1 MSTSEA
7 IAIMGAGYVGL
18 VTGAYFADKGH
29 HVACTTIDP
38 AQRDTIMKGEAH
50 FYEPDLDDLV
60 ARHVAD
66 GRLTASMDNKA
77 AVGDCDVVFIAV
89 GTPSRMDGSID
100 LTSVREVAADI
111 GEAMAGDDRY
121 RLVVMKSTV
130 LPGTTR
136 DMVLPILEERS
147 GRKAGEGFGLC
158 MNPEFL
164 REGAAVHDMFNPDRV
179 VIGALDDRSYETLA
193 ELYGDTGGPILR
205 TDLSTAEMIKYA
217 SNSLLA
223 TKVAFA
229 NELGNICEK
238 VGVDVYDVIKG
249 VGLDSRVNP
258 SFLRAGAGFGGS
270 CFPKDVSALVALA
283 RSMNRRSELLETVLG
298 ENALQPLRLVELTEN
313 ALGDLRGKRIA
324 LLGLS
329 FKPHTDD
336 VRSTMALRVYQALVK
351 MGADVVCHD
360 PQAGPNFRKLANSRG
375 LMDPVLAESVEEALK
390 GTDAAIIQSEWP
402 EYCEL
407 PPERFV
413 ELMKSPVVVDGRRAF
428 AEPRKLIE
436 AGVTYKGIGWGG
448 NYECAFP

>member
-1 MSTSEA
+1 MSEDGGEPK

-29 HVACTTIDP
+29 QVACTTIDP

-50 FYEPDLDDLV
+50 FYEPGLDDLV
-60 ARHVAD
+60 AKHVAD
-66 GRLTASMDNKA
+66 GRLTASMNNKA

-100 LTSVREVAADI
+100 LTSVREVAGDI
-111 GEAMAGDDRY
+111 GEAMAGDDQY

-136 DMVLPILEERS
+136 DMVLPIIEERS
-147 GRKAGEGFGLC
+147 GRKAGQGFGLC

-164 REGAAVHDMFNPDRV
+164 REGAAVKDMFNPDRV

-193 ELYGDTGGPILR
+193 ELYGDPGGPILR

-229 NELGNICEK
+229 NELGNICET
-238 VGVDVYDVIKG
+238 VGVDVYEVIKG
-249 VGLDSRVNP
+249 VGLDSRINP

-283 RSMNRRSELLETVLG
+283 RSMNRRSEVLETVLG
-298 ENALQPLRLVELTEN
+298 ENAIQPLRLVELTES
-313 ALGDLRGKRIA
+313 ALGDLQGKRVA

-390 GTDAAIIQSEWP
+390 GADAAIVQAEWP

-428 AEPRKLIE
+428 AEPKKLIE
-436 AGVTYKGIGWGG
+436 KGVTYKGIGWGG
-448 NYECAFP
+448 NYK